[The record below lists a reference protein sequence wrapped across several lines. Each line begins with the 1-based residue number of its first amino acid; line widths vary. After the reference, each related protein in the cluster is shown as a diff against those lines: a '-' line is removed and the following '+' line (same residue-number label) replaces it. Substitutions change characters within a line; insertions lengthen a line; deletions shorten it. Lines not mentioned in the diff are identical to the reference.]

1 MLTKS
6 ALTGECFQ
14 IYRNI
19 YILINPNICKLL
31 FLQKIILVG
40 NPSNGLVMY
49 KVEMSTC
56 NVQNVIYNK
65 RKMPKTQYVNE

>member
-31 FLQKIILVG
+31 FLQKNYFSWESIKW
-40 NPSNGLVMY
+40 PSHV
-49 KVEMSTC
+49 
-56 NVQNVIYNK
+56 
-65 RKMPKTQYVNE
+65 